1 MTRPLI
7 GEPMALDLVNSVWV
21 DHGRRLDQFDE
32 PDGLENWLA
41 DHDMSGTA
49 ADTAAV
55 RDALLQA
62 RSALRAALED
72 GDDGPLNRVLA
83 HGFHRPGLRGG
94 APLVATVVDDPARLP
109 AWTAAADL
117 VRLLAERPDRVRRCA
132 HPECVLW
139 FYDVS
144 KNGSRRWCSMEV
156 CGNRAKSERFQKSHP
171 RR

>member
-1 MTRPLI
+1 MTRPLTS
-7 GEPMALDLVNSVWV
+7 EPLALDLVNSVWA

-41 DHDMSGTA
+41 DHDMSDTA
-49 ADTAAV
+49 TDTAAV
-55 RDALLQA
+55 REALVQA

-72 GDDGPLNRVLA
+72 GDDDPLNGVLA
-83 HGFHRPGLRGG
+83 HGFHRPGLRDG
-94 APLVATVVDDPARLP
+94 APLVATFVDDPAWLP

-117 VRLLAERPDRVRRCA
+117 VRLLTERPDRVRHCA

-139 FYDVS
+139 FYDIS

-156 CGNRAKSERFQKSHP
+156 CGNRAKSERFQKSHA

>member
-7 GEPMALDLVNSVWV
+7 GEPLALDLVNSVWV
-21 DHGRRLDQFDE
+21 DQGHTFDQFDE
-32 PDGLENWLA
+32 PDGLESWLD
-41 DHDMSGTA
+41 DHDMA
-49 ADTAAV
+49 DIDADTGAV
-55 RDALLQA
+55 REALLRA

-72 GDDGPLNRVLA
+72 GDDAPLNDVLA
-83 HGFHRPGLRGG
+83 HGFHRPGLHDG
-94 APLVATVVDDPARLP
+94 APRVATVTDDPAWLP

-117 VRLLAERPDRVRRCA
+117 VRLLAERAERVRHCA
-132 HPECVLW
+132 NPACVLW

-156 CGNRAKSERFQKSHP
+156 CGNRAKSARFQRSHP